1 MIAISPAC
9 KEALI
14 AIEVEGKQN
23 TTSLPSNCKHSENML
38 FAIDKMLD
46 EIGVEFAQNQEFAV
60 VIGPGSFTGIRI
72 GVALIKGLLAG
83 EEERKVLPLTT
94 FDLMAY
100 SYIKKFAPQE
110 EFACIINGLS
120 GYYFVCRYS
129 ADGQKLGEEE
139 MLTSQQLPNL
149 LLIGLEEEGLGQ
161 FQVRPTADDLLALAK
176 DKFENGGAKTAQE
189 ICPLYL
195 RKSQAEANLDERKRP

>member
-1 MIAISPAC
+1 MIAISTAC

-14 AIEVEGKQN
+14 AIEIDGKQH

-46 EIGVEFAQNQEFAV
+46 EMGEEFAKNQQLAV

-72 GVALIKGLLAG
+72 GVSLIKGLLAG
-83 EEERKVLPLTT
+83 DEEKKVLPLTT

-129 ADGQKLGEEE
+129 SDGQKLGGEE
-139 MLTSQQLPNL
+139 MLTEKQLPCL
-149 LLIGLEEEGLGQ
+149 PLIGLEEEGIGQ
-161 FQVRPTADDLLALAK
+161 FQVRPTAEDLLALAK
-176 DKFENGGAKTAQE
+176 ENYENGGAKRAQE

-195 RKSQAEANLDERKRP
+195 RKSQAEASLDGRKC